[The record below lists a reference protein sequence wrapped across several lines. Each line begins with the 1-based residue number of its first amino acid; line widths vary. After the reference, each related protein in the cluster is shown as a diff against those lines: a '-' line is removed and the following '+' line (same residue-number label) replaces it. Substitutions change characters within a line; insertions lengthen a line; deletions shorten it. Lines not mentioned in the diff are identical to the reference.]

1 MVPASW
7 EASCVEVEVNSRGKI
22 PNGSLAVRGTTMV
35 LEKKPVA
42 YSLENSD
49 SGVDWLREQEATI
62 VLFKKIPK
70 KTGRAKKKY
79 NFFFFFKSKTKLK

>member
-1 MVPASW
+1 M
-7 EASCVEVEVNSRGKI
+7 
-22 PNGSLAVRGTTMV
+22 AVRGTTMV

-62 VLFKKIPK
+62 VLFKNIPK

-79 NFFFFFKSKTKLK
+79 KNFFFKNRKPN